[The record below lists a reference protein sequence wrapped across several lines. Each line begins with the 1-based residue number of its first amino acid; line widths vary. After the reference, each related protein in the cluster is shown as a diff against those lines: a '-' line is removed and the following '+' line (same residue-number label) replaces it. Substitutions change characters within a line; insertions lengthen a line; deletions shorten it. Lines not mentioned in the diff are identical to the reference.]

1 MRKHQ
6 SLLVQTPRVNAW
18 HVAAPSLLHSKHTS
32 TSALFWQISKRLFST
47 KRIFAEKNRIQVV
60 RSSMAE
66 RLLVGALVKLSAVN
80 QFSRSPC
87 EFSHDIQDEICP
99 VFVVVS
105 KTSADPCC
113 ITRTGMQLK
122 ERDVEA
128 LNAELRHRVIFN
140 H

>member
-1 MRKHQ
+1 
-6 SLLVQTPRVNAW
+6 
-18 HVAAPSLLHSKHTS
+18 
-32 TSALFWQISKRLFST
+32 
-47 KRIFAEKNRIQVV
+47 
-60 RSSMAE
+60 MAE
-66 RLLVGALVKLSAVN
+66 GLLVGALVKLSAVK
-80 QFSRSPC
+80 QLSRSPC
-87 EFSHDIQDEICP
+87 EFSHDIHSQDEICP